1 MGRRLLFVC
10 AWMLHLLVGG
20 QVGFYRTYSPAS
32 TANNSL
38 GAMRH
43 PQKIRVHNNQ
53 GFLINGW
60 DNLIGFET
68 SGGTSSYVIKTDTA
82 FVPQWRKEYTGV
94 LSLPTGGI
102 IFYGFNYIEKVSANG
117 SQVWIKSLPDS
128 LLLNDAVLEGSRV
141 RFVGLTKKLGP
152 TFNPFSPLILSN
164 GFTLLT
170 DTNGNY
176 VSNSLHHA
184 STVLSNGLTNY
195 YAQCDFAKIKKDPSG
210 NYYLLS
216 TFYRK
221 QQNHSEM
228 AFVKM
233 DSAMNFLYGKTWN
246 STSSQ
251 LFLKDLGFFGN
262 GRSIGVGYTNNGAT
276 YSSQFRIVLTKM
288 DAQGSI
294 LNQLLL
300 PTKTYVSDLH
310 VKQNGH
316 YVVGLNRDDS
326 CFLMEFDTALVINWC
341 RYLGQ
346 GKNTGGVIEHNQRLY
361 YTTYDNGPVLR
372 SYDLNGNACSSYTV
386 GCAVANGSIA
396 LSSFSL
402 VPMSFTPSLTNQSRD
417 TLFTVTYTNS
427 CVCNAIVPT
436 LSAINCVNS
445 PLSATGIGYGPL
457 SWYSQATGPGFLV
470 GGPTFNY
477 VSSSPTVLTVYLQ
490 DSTCTQIPTRVPVS
504 FTVSGYPQ
512 LTYSP
517 ASNTICQGSSLV
529 LQVSGA
535 GNFLWHHNQSHN
547 FQQVLSPSIT
557 TQYTVT
563 ATNAPS
569 CSIVST
575 LQIVVTP
582 TPNPIILLPQNSC
595 TNQSV
600 TLQATGANQY
610 QWNTGN
616 TTSSFVFTPTS
627 TTPVNFTLTGTNG
640 MCSKTKTATLQA
652 TQTPSLS
659 IQSSTNSACINSAY
673 VLNATGAS
681 TYSWSTGQLTP
692 SLSFLP
698 QALTIFTVTGWHQQ
712 CFSKITHSVIG
723 VPIPTLQIT
732 PTTTLQCVGTV
743 LNLQATGAN
752 GYWWANGPQNA
763 THSITIQNG
772 INSYTVFGA
781 NKSCIA
787 SKSILIQ
794 GVPFPTLTVT
804 SSSGTLCA
812 GNSYTLNASG
822 ASQYSWSNGSTGTS
836 IIITPTASI
845 NLHVTGKNSHCAS
858 SQILNLTVYPKPAL
872 SITGPSVICLGEP
885 LPLTVTG
892 APFYQWQN
900 GSNDSSRVFNPSGSG
915 SVYVKGTTANGCT
928 SQTFFNYSVNA
939 CEGILE
945 PSFERKLVLYPN
957 PTTGTINFKT
967 NGWSAPLDFE
977 LFNMNG
983 QLMASYQLNPSDAL
997 SIDNFPSGV
1006 YILHCQTNGQILRV
1020 IKTN

>member
-1 MGRRLLFVC
+1 MGRRLLLICSWLMHF
-10 AWMLHLLVGG
+10 LLGG
-20 QVGFYRTYSPAS
+20 QVGFYRAYSPAS
-32 TANNSL
+32 TANQGF

-43 PQKIRVHNNQ
+43 PQKISVHNNQ
-53 GFLINGW
+53 GFLIHGW
-60 DNLIGFET
+60 DNIIGFET
-68 SGGTSSYVIKTDTA
+68 SGGTSCYVIKTDTA
-82 FVPQWRKEYTGV
+82 FIPQWRKEYTGV

-102 IFYGFNYIEKVSANG
+102 ILYGSNYIEKVSANG

-141 RFVGLTKKLGP
+141 RFIGLTIKQGP
-152 TFNPFSPLILSN
+152 TYNPFVPFTLSN

-170 DTNGNY
+170 DTNGNI
-176 VSNSLHHA
+176 VSNSLHHS
-184 STVLSNGLTNY
+184 STVLSNGLTSY
-195 YAQCDFAKIKKDPSG
+195 YAQCDFAKIKKDPNG

-216 TFYRK
+216 TFNRK
-221 QQNHSEM
+221 QLNYSEM

-233 DSAMNFLYGKTWN
+233 DSTMNFIYGKTW
-246 STSSQ
+246 SSSSSQ
-251 LFLKDLGFFGN
+251 FFLKDLDFFGN

-316 YVVGLNRDDS
+316 YVVGLNRYDS

-341 RYLGQ
+341 KYLGL

-361 YTTYDNGPVLR
+361 YTTYNNGPVLR

-386 GCAVANGSIA
+386 GCPVANGSVA

-427 CVCNAIVPT
+427 CICNAIVPT

-445 PLSATGIGYGPL
+445 PLSATGIGNGPL

-477 VSSSPTVLTVYLQ
+477 ISSTPTVLTVYLQ
-490 DSTCTQIPTRVPVS
+490 DSTCTQFPTRVPVS

-517 ASNTICQGSSLV
+517 ASNTICQGSSLI

-535 GNFLWHHNQSHN
+535 ANFLWHHNQSQN
-547 FQQVLSPSIT
+547 FQQILSPSIT

-582 TPNPIILLPQNSC
+582 TPNPIIILPPNSC
-595 TNQSV
+595 THQSV
-600 TLQATGANQY
+600 TLQASGANQY
-610 QWNTGN
+610 QWNTGS
-616 TTSSFVFTPTS
+616 TTSSFVFIPTS

-652 TQTPSLS
+652 TQTPTLS
-659 IQSSTNSACINSAY
+659 IQSSTNSACINSVY
-673 VLNATGAS
+673 VLNAVGAT

-698 QALTIFTVTGWHQQ
+698 QAVNNFTVTGWHQQ
-712 CFSKITHSVIG
+712 CLSKITHSVIG

-732 PTTTLQCVGTV
+732 PTSSLQCVGSV
-743 LNLQATGAN
+743 LSLQATGAN
-752 GYWWANGPQNA
+752 GYWWTNGVNGA
-763 THSITIQNG
+763 TQSITVQSGIQN
-772 INSYTVFGA
+772 YTVIGY
-781 NKSCIA
+781 NKSCTA
-787 SKSILIQ
+787 SKTIAIQ
-794 GVPFPTLTVT
+794 GVPYPTLTVT
-804 SSSGTLCA
+804 YPNETLCE
-812 GNSYTLNASG
+812 GKTYTFNVSG
-822 ASQYSWSNGSTGTS
+822 ANQYSWSTGSTASSITITPTTS
-836 IIITPTASI
+836 IILSVKGQNFQCPST
-845 NLHVTGKNSHCAS
+845 
-858 SQILNLTVYPKPAL
+858 QILNLTVYPSPTL
-872 SITGPSVICLGEP
+872 SILGPSLICVGEP
-885 LPLTVTG
+885 LKLSTIG
-892 APFYQWQN
+892 ALFY
-900 GSNDSSRVFNPSGSG
+900 
-915 SVYVKGTTANGCT
+915 K
-928 SQTFFNYSVNA
+928 
-939 CEGILE
+939 
-945 PSFERKLVLYPN
+945 
-957 PTTGTINFKT
+957 
-967 NGWSAPLDFE
+967 
-977 LFNMNG
+977 
-983 QLMASYQLNPSDAL
+983 
-997 SIDNFPSGV
+997 
-1006 YILHCQTNGQILRV
+1006 
-1020 IKTN
+1020 